1 SHRQGQ
7 SGLPCRAFCQFKP
20 LLSSLP
26 QPQSPPPP
34 PPSHHHL
41 YHHNDTK
48 QQNSHLLK
56 SSANLHQPSAD
67 HEEKSG
73 REKTINWSFNLSE
86 KRSLMNGTSF
96 RIVEYHNLFNIS
108 LPRNI
113 FKSHLPEISNR
124 DCSDPTHG
132 LVNYQRSE
140 AAWNKGLV
148 ILQPSSMDKNF
159 TSAIMKVDNYTFL
172 ADRQNRNSVRLTSKK
187 SFKYGLVILDVMKM
201 PFGCSTWPAFWTVG
215 ENWPH
220 GGEIDIV
227 EGVNMGT
234 KNQMTL
240 HTAPGCKVKK
250 KMSKKAS
257 GKVLHTDCDSTGS
270 GKYGC
275 GVADRS
281 KASLGKAFNDNGG
294 GVFVMEW
301 KKSGISVWRFNR
313 TNIPKELA
321 KGEKPRLPNGASLRS
336 LTGTKRTA
344 SPNIRLSSISIGC
357 SDHLIPFNIMQTLCG
372 DWAGAADVFNV
383 NGVCPGNCSA
393 AVKDPSVFKDAYW
406 VDYQAKEAAWKE
418 GLVIVQPSS
427 MDKNF
432 TSAIMKVDNYTFLE
446 DGKNRKS
453 VRLTSKKSFK
463 YGLVILDVMKMP
475 FGCSTWPAFWTVGE
489 SWPQGGEIDIV
500 EGVNM
505 GTLNQMTLHSVP
517 GCKVKDKMSEN
528 ASGKVIHTDCDAT
541 GAGNIGCGVT
551 DPSSASLGKGFNDNG
566 GGVFVMEWKES
577 GISIWRFNRTEIPED
592 LAKGENPQ
600 PSKWSNP
607 PISHWAQDDCNSLSQ
622 GFSKHKIV
630 FDITLCGDWAG
641 AAAVFNANGLCS
653 GSCSAAVKDPA
664 VFKDA
669 YWEVASVKLYQ

>member
-1 SHRQGQ
+1 MVSPILPLIQSIFALTFLQILIGKDNLDCLAEPFASSSHYYHH
-7 SGLPCRAFCQFKP
+7 F
-20 LLSSLP
+20 LSHNHHHHHHHH
-26 QPQSPPPP
+26 
-34 PPSHHHL
+34 HHHL

-67 HEEKSG
+67 HE
-73 REKTINWSFNLSE
+73 REVGKGKDYQLVFQSIGKTFFDEWDFFSD
-86 KRSLMNGTSF
+86 
-96 RIVEYHNLFNIS
+96 
-108 LPRNI
+108 P
-113 FKSHLPEISNR
+113 
-124 DCSDPTHG
+124 DPTHG

-172 ADRQNRNSVRLTSKK
+172 TDRQNRNSVRLTSKK
-187 SFKYGLVILDVMKM
+187 SFRYGLVILDVMKM

-321 KGEKPRLPNGASLRS
+321 KGEKPRPSKWRIPPISHWDQEDCNSLS
-336 LTGTKRTA
+336 NTKGF
-344 SPNIRLSSISIGC
+344 SKHKIVFDI
-357 SDHLIPFNIMQTLCG
+357 TLCG

-406 VDYQAKEAAWKE
+406 
-418 GLVIVQPSS
+418 
-427 MDKNF
+427 
-432 TSAIMKVDNYTFLE
+432 
-446 DGKNRKS
+446 
-453 VRLTSKKSFK
+453 
-463 YGLVILDVMKMP
+463 
-475 FGCSTWPAFWTVGE
+475 
-489 SWPQGGEIDIV
+489 EI
-500 EGVNM
+500 
-505 GTLNQMTLHSVP
+505 
-517 GCKVKDKMSEN
+517 
-528 ASGKVIHTDCDAT
+528 
-541 GAGNIGCGVT
+541 
-551 DPSSASLGKGFNDNG
+551 
-566 GGVFVMEWKES
+566 
-577 GISIWRFNRTEIPED
+577 
-592 LAKGENPQ
+592 
-600 PSKWSNP
+600 
-607 PISHWAQDDCNSLSQ
+607 
-622 GFSKHKIV
+622 
-630 FDITLCGDWAG
+630 
-641 AAAVFNANGLCS
+641 
-653 GSCSAAVKDPA
+653 
-664 VFKDA
+664 
-669 YWEVASVKLYQ
+669 ASVKLYQ

>member
-1 SHRQGQ
+1 MFSLTLPFIQSTYALTLIQLLVGPNNLGCLAEPFTDLGHHHHPHHHSHQ
-7 SGLPCRAFCQFKP
+7 SHGHGNHN
-20 LLSSLP
+20 
-26 QPQSPPPP
+26 
-34 PPSHHHL
+34 HHNHL
-41 YHHNDTK
+41 YHRDNIDHHNP
-48 QQNSHLLK
+48 HLLQ
-56 SSANLHQPSAD
+56 SSSKFYNPTGDHQKNIGKGEDYQLVFQSI
-67 HEEKSG
+67 G
-73 REKTINWSFNLSE
+73 KTFFDEWDFFSD
-86 KRSLMNGTSF
+86 
-96 RIVEYHNLFNIS
+96 
-108 LPRNI
+108 P
-113 FKSHLPEISNR
+113 
-124 DCSDPTHG
+124 DPTHG
-132 LVNYQRSE
+132 Q
-140 AAWNKGLV
+140 
-148 ILQPSSMDKNF
+148 
-159 TSAIMKVDNYTFL
+159 
-172 ADRQNRNSVRLTSKK
+172 
-187 SFKYGLVILDVMKM
+187 
-201 PFGCSTWPAFWTVG
+201 
-215 ENWPH
+215 
-220 GGEIDIV
+220 
-227 EGVNMGT
+227 
-234 KNQMTL
+234 
-240 HTAPGCKVKK
+240 
-250 KMSKKAS
+250 
-257 GKVLHTDCDSTGS
+257 
-270 GKYGC
+270 
-275 GVADRS
+275 
-281 KASLGKAFNDNGG
+281 
-294 GVFVMEW
+294 
-301 KKSGISVWRFNR
+301 
-313 TNIPKELA
+313 
-321 KGEKPRLPNGASLRS
+321 
-336 LTGTKRTA
+336 
-344 SPNIRLSSISIGC
+344 
-357 SDHLIPFNIMQTLCG
+357 
-372 DWAGAADVFNV
+372 
-383 NGVCPGNCSA
+383 
-393 AVKDPSVFKDAYW
+393 

>member
-1 SHRQGQ
+1 M
-7 SGLPCRAFCQFKP
+7 
-20 LLSSLP
+20 
-26 QPQSPPPP
+26 PQS
-34 PPSHHHL
+34 
-41 YHHNDTK
+41 TRK
-48 QQNSHLLK
+48 
-56 SSANLHQPSAD
+56 
-67 HEEKSG
+67 
-73 REKTINWSFNLSE
+73 
-86 KRSLMNGTSF
+86 KRHDLE
-96 RIVEYHNLFNIS
+96 VEYMRHNH
-108 LPRNI
+108 P
-113 FKSHLPEISNR
+113 
-124 DCSDPTHG
+124 DPTHG
-132 LVNYQRSE
+132 Q
-140 AAWNKGLV
+140 
-148 ILQPSSMDKNF
+148 
-159 TSAIMKVDNYTFL
+159 
-172 ADRQNRNSVRLTSKK
+172 
-187 SFKYGLVILDVMKM
+187 
-201 PFGCSTWPAFWTVG
+201 
-215 ENWPH
+215 
-220 GGEIDIV
+220 
-227 EGVNMGT
+227 
-234 KNQMTL
+234 
-240 HTAPGCKVKK
+240 
-250 KMSKKAS
+250 
-257 GKVLHTDCDSTGS
+257 
-270 GKYGC
+270 
-275 GVADRS
+275 
-281 KASLGKAFNDNGG
+281 
-294 GVFVMEW
+294 
-301 KKSGISVWRFNR
+301 
-313 TNIPKELA
+313 
-321 KGEKPRLPNGASLRS
+321 
-336 LTGTKRTA
+336 
-344 SPNIRLSSISIGC
+344 
-357 SDHLIPFNIMQTLCG
+357 
-372 DWAGAADVFNV
+372 
-383 NGVCPGNCSA
+383 
-393 AVKDPSVFKDAYW
+393 

-475 FGCSTWPAFWTVGE
+475 FGCSTWPACRQRIFQTLFLTGRALSCSYFVVLMLSLDRWRE
-489 SWPQGGEIDIV
+489 WPQGGEIDIV

-577 GISIWRFNRTEIPED
+577 GISVWRFNRTEIPED

-622 GFSKHKIV
+622 GFSAHRIV